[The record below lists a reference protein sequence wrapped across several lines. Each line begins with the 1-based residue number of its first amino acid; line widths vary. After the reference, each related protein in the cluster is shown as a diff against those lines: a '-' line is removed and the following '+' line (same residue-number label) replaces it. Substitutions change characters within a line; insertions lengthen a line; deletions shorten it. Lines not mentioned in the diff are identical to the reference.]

1 MSEENNVVNVD
12 LINLTTAPGTHVNIP
27 WVSGFSVCGD
37 EENLF
42 IFSGNLFHDY
52 KSEKNNLY
60 EFLPPRKSRNILPAK
75 SSELLRINLSGK
87 TISSVSAPKEVGGNC
102 TSMKLL
108 DDVGQVIVIVSDPA
122 IWLGCTHPLS
132 HMYQRNVTWLRSM
145 ANVGLTFTEVQK
157 LIRVWCQNVQPS
169 STLYV
174 TTP

>member
-42 IFSGNLFHDY
+42 IFSGILFHDY

-87 TISSVSAPKEVGGNC
+87 TISSVSSPKEVGGN
-102 TSMKLL
+102 
-108 DDVGQVIVIVSDPA
+108 
-122 IWLGCTHPLS
+122 
-132 HMYQRNVTWLRSM
+132 
-145 ANVGLTFTEVQK
+145 
-157 LIRVWCQNVQPS
+157 
-169 STLYV
+169 
-174 TTP
+174 